1 MPVASIS
8 ACNGSNLA
16 IQPVRVIAVFPPGGS
31 VAQVAHVLA
40 EHINAR
46 ERVRLS
52 WSRTAAVIN
61 LSHARLRGL
70 LDDER

>member
-31 VAQVAHVLA
+31 VAKAAHVLA
-40 EHINAR
+40 QQMNAQYRSDFHAR
-46 ERVRLS
+46 EPRR
-52 WSRTAAVIN
+52 
-61 LSHARLRGL
+61 
-70 LDDER
+70 